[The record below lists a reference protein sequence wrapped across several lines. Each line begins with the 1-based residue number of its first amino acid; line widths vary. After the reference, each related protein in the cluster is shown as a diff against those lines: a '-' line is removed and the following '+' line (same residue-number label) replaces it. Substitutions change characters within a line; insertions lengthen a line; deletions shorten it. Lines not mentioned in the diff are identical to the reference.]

1 MVTISVFYCNNNTPQ
16 LREESRRENF
26 GENNDHGETAT
37 DDDVGGDAAVLSR
50 LQSVR
55 PTDRPTVHILMTA
68 VNDGTPFP
76 SRDLPPSSLDSRHG
90 FKAKKMLRG
99 CHVPYNSQELI
110 ITTTF
115 QYKLLK

>member
-1 MVTISVFYCNNNTPQ
+1 MAACVNNNTPQ

-50 LQSVR
+50 LQS
-55 PTDRPTVHILMTA
+55 DRPTVHILMTA